1 MNNRKTSY
9 YLQLLEV
16 FTIGELKSRYKA
28 SLLGFL
34 WIILYPLIT
43 AIILNFIFGTFIKI
57 NTGGIPYFLFVFSGL
72 VFWNFFQQSVALAKD
87 SLIWN
92 RELVVKTAFPKD
104 VIPLSFVLS
113 KIPDFFISLLILLFF
128 YLIAGFSLHSYQI
141 LILLTVIPLFLFSA
155 GLSMIISF
163 TNAVFRDFGRIMEFL
178 LMIFF
183 YVTPIIYP
191 DNFIPEKYR
200 IFLLVNPLATL
211 IIFAKNMIFNK
222 KIMIDLFLI
231 SLLISF
237 VFFAIGIVFFKKFE
251 KKITDL
257 I

>member
-1 MNNRKTSY
+1 MNNRKISY

-16 FTIGELKSRYKA
+16 FTIRELKSRYRA

-57 NTGGIPYFLFVFSGL
+57 NTAGIPYFLFVFSGL
-72 VFWNFFQQSVALAKD
+72 IFWNFFQQSMILTKD

-92 RELVVKTAFPKD
+92 RELVIKTAFPKD

-113 KIPDFFISLLILLFF
+113 KIPDFFVSILILLFF
-128 YLIAGFSLHSYQI
+128 YLIAGFYVHSYQI
-141 LILLTVIPLFLFSA
+141 LILFTIIPLFLFSA
-155 GLSMIISF
+155 GISLIISF
-163 TNAVFRDFGRIMEFL
+163 ANAIFRDFGRIMEFL
-178 LMIFF
+178 LMLGF

-200 IFLLVNPLATL
+200 FFLLINPLATL
-211 IIFAKNMIFNK
+211 IIFAKNIMFNR
-222 KIMIDLFLI
+222 KISFDLFFT

-237 VFFAIGIVFFKKFE
+237 VFFAIGVVFFKKFE